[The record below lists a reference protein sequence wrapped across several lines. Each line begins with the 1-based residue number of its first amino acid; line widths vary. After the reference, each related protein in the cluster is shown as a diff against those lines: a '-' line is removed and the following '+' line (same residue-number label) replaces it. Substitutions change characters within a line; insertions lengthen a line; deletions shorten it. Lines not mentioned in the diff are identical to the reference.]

1 MKVIGWCAAALLLAS
16 VALLVRPTAPR
27 LRIDGDPA
35 QPLVLAGH
43 GTPRLTVRLSRGDS
57 VEILSVQ
64 AQPESSVHILDHPG
78 ACVARRKLSI
88 QLPVCT
94 LWLEP
99 GGSPTTEPSTVT
111 ITFHESS
118 AAPPEQLVMRVRS
131 RPPPG

>member
-16 VALLVRPTAPR
+16 VALLMRPTHPR
-27 LRIDGDPA
+27 LNVDGDPA

-43 GTPRLTVRLSRGDS
+43 GTPRLTLRLSRGKS
-57 VEILSVQ
+57 VEILSVR
-64 AQPESSVHILDHPG
+64 ADPEASVHILDHPG

-99 GGSPTTEPSTVT
+99 GGIPSSEPSTVT
-111 ITFHESS
+111 ITFQESS

-131 RPPPG
+131 RPAQG